1 MRFKWLLYS
10 PKAAIFAS
18 LRAHSCMC
26 GNMNALATNA
36 RMSAKVWVMGGQVF
50 PGKPLKILSQEV
62 GYYYFKLRINFYLYR
77 PLGIMGL

>member
-26 GNMNALATNA
+26 GNLNALATNA
-36 RMSAKVWVMGGQVF
+36 RMGTKVWVIGWTGF
-50 PGKPLKILSQEV
+50 P
-62 GYYYFKLRINFYLYR
+62 R
-77 PLGIMGL
+77 